1 MPPMNQ
7 IPAVDL
13 RLREFM
19 EEDEGW
25 GRQAGR
31 LTFQRLMNYVEQHTG
46 VVVFRVSLVGVRR
59 VDISF
64 ASETIVQ
71 LARRYRG
78 EKGFCF
84 IDLIDIDID
93 QRENWEAAALRAK
106 QPLLLWNSNGKP
118 QVLGVEPSQGVA
130 DALKFVL
137 VKRKARAAEYA
148 NASSNVSLTNAST
161 KFKQL
166 WEQGFLLRRESAAPS
181 GGVEYVYFSAK

>member
-1 MPPMNQ
+1 MTLMNQ

-25 GRQAGR
+25 GREAGR
-31 LTFQRLMNYVEQHTG
+31 VTFQRLMTFVEQHPG
-46 VVVFRVSLVGVRR
+46 VLIFRVSLAGVRR

-84 IDLIDIDID
+84 IDLLDID
-93 QRENWEAAALRAK
+93 QRENFEAAAQRSK
-106 QPLLLWNSNGKP
+106 QPLLLWNRQGKP
-118 QVLGVEPSQGVA
+118 QVLGVEPSQGIA
-130 DALKFVL
+130 DALKFAL
-137 VKRKARAAEYA
+137 VKPKARAAEYA
-148 NASSNVSLTNAST
+148 KSARNVSLTNAST

-166 WEQGFLLRRESAAPS
+166 WEQGFLLRFEAVAPS

>member
-1 MPPMNQ
+1 MNQ

-19 EEDEGW
+19 DEDEGW

-31 LTFQRLMNYVEQHTG
+31 LTFQRLMNFVEHHPG
-46 VVVFRVSLVGVRR
+46 VLVFRVSLAGVRR

-84 IDLIDIDID
+84 IDLIDID
-93 QRENWEAAALRAK
+93 QRENFEAAAQRAK
-106 QPLLLWNSNGKP
+106 HWCVAMIRTEKSWHRSQNSGQAQEHQARTSHGKP
-118 QVLGVEPSQGVA
+118 PIV
-130 DALKFVL
+130 
-137 VKRKARAAEYA
+137 
-148 NASSNVSLTNAST
+148 VS
-161 KFKQL
+161 
-166 WEQGFLLRRESAAPS
+166 
-181 GGVEYVYFSAK
+181 

>member
-1 MPPMNQ
+1 MNQ

-19 EEDEGW
+19 DANEGW
-25 GRQAGR
+25 GREAGR
-31 LTFQRLMNYVEQHTG
+31 LTFQRLMSFVEQHPG
-46 VVVFRVSLVGVRR
+46 ALVFRVSLAGVRR

-78 EKGFCF
+78 GKGFCF
-84 IDLIDIDID
+84 VDLIDID
-93 QRENWEAAALRAK
+93 QRENFEAAAQRAK
-106 QPLLLWNSNGKP
+106 QPLLLWNRQGKP
-118 QVLGVEPSQGVA
+118 EVLGVEPSQGIA
-130 DALKFVL
+130 DALKFAL
-137 VKRKARAAEYA
+137 IKPKARAAEYA
-148 NASSNVSLTNAST
+148 NSSENVSLTNAST

-166 WEQGFLLRRESAAPS
+166 WEQGFLLRCEAAAPS

>member
-1 MPPMNQ
+1 MNQ

-19 EEDEGW
+19 DEDEGW
-25 GRQAGR
+25 GREAGR
-31 LTFQRLMNYVEQHTG
+31 LTFQRLMTYVEQHAGTLI
-46 VVVFRVSLVGVRR
+46 FRVSLAGVRR

-84 IDLIDIDID
+84 IDLADID
-93 QRENWEAAALRAK
+93 QQENWEAAAQRAR
-106 QPLLLWNSNGKP
+106 QPLLLWNRQGKP
-118 QVLGVEPSQGVA
+118 QILGVEPSQGIA
-130 DALKFVL
+130 DALQFALAKPIT
-137 VKRKARAAEYA
+137 RAAEYA
-148 NASSNVSLTNAST
+148 KSPRNVSLTNAST

-166 WEQGFLLRRESAAPS
+166 WEQGFLLRCEATAPS

>member
-1 MPPMNQ
+1 MNQ

-19 EEDEGW
+19 DEDEGW

-31 LTFQRLMNYVEQHTG
+31 LTFQRLMSFVEQHPG
-46 VVVFRVSLVGVRR
+46 VLVFRVSLAGVRR

-84 IDLIDIDID
+84 IDLVDID
-93 QRENWEAAALRAK
+93 QRENFEAAAQRSK
-106 QPLLLWNSNGKP
+106 QPLLLWNRQGKP
-118 QVLGVEPSQGVA
+118 QVLGVEPSQGIA
-130 DALKFVL
+130 DALKFAL
-137 VKRKARAAEYA
+137 VKPKARAAEYA
-148 NASSNVSLTNAST
+148 NSGNVSLTNAST

-166 WEQGFLLRRESAAPS
+166 WEQGFLLRCEAVAPS
-181 GGVEYVYFSAK
+181 GGVEYVYFSAR

>member
-1 MPPMNQ
+1 MTLMNQ

-25 GRQAGR
+25 GREAGR
-31 LTFQRLMNYVEQHTG
+31 LTFQRLMSFVEQHAGTL
-46 VVVFRVSLVGVRR
+46 VFRVSLAGVRR
-59 VDISF
+59 IDISF

-84 IDLIDIDID
+84 IDLVDID
-93 QRENWEAAALRAK
+93 QRENWEAAAQRAK
-106 QPLLLWNSNGKP
+106 QPLLLWNRQGKP
-118 QVLGVEPSQGVA
+118 QILGVEPSQGIA
-130 DALKFVL
+130 DALKFAL
-137 VKRKARAAEYA
+137 VKSKTRAAEYA
-148 NASSNVSLTNAST
+148 KSSRNVSLTNAST

-166 WEQGFLLRRESAAPS
+166 WEQGFLLRCEAAAPS
-181 GGVEYVYFSAK
+181 GGVEYVYFTAK